1 MKLKNNLVFKILFFP
16 LVVFIIFLMF
26 VTYTLDYMLAYS
38 DDYVLL
44 FTYIALII
52 GASLLISY
60 FIVFELK
67 NRSELLLLAFTLL
80 FILVIIYL
88 VVSFLVTSY
97 LYFLMD
103 PWGKLNWLYLEI
115 VRYLKII
122 LFLDF
127 QYLKYIYSQI
137 FTEKGNA
144 LYGFFLLIPFIIL
157 HYLFIL
163 PFIIVKNKILL
174 QKNFQ

>member
-1 MKLKNNLVFKILFFP
+1 MGIFIPRPYLTGSYYWIV
-16 LVVFIIFLMF
+16 IIFLNTILSF
-26 VTYTLDYMLAYS
+26 NIYTYNPNNNFLNFYK
-38 DDYVLL
+38 
-44 FTYIALII
+44 II
-52 GASLLISY
+52 
-60 FIVFELK
+60 
-67 NRSELLLLAFTLL
+67 RSNC
-80 FILVIIYL
+80 LVIIYL

-97 LYFLMD
+97 LYFLID